1 MEQNTPNLVEFVKRI
16 KERYWPDWT
25 QLCETLALNPEDIK
39 KEEEQKKEEN
49 KETENAETPTAA
61 VQQPTETAAAV
72 PTQA

>member
-39 KEEEQKKEEN
+39 KEEQKKEEN